1 MSILAWIDF
10 DGDERERARRILDL
24 FSERETRDE
33 LGLGAI
39 RDSIADHLFPGTSTI
54 QTRLRYML
62 FVPWCFQAVGPQR
75 DIRRALEIAR
85 DREVALIEAL
95 KRGGET
101 DGIIGRDAGARLRRL
116 PSETYWSGLRTW
128 GIRRI
133 GGGREDVL
141 RAAAAVGDEGQTV
154 WSPGLPKP
162 PKTPKT
168 LFEAAVFRL
177 SREEAD
183 FLTDRIATACS
194 GSLLAFLALEKD
206 SADCAQIWEH
216 PARAAF
222 PEPMRR
228 LVDHAERVSDLMLGA
243 ALLYNLMLAERCE
256 RDKRDEWVE
265 TYRQKMSDWRETF
278 DSARIAAWD
287 LDAFWDETRHDNHG
301 QTPALRRFVA
311 AWRSEALDPS
321 ALVDR
326 DSARTLVERRETT
339 LKGAQSRFR
348 NRSALDRWGGASGA
362 VRLGF
367 RWPNARAHLRDLAHA
382 T

>member
-10 DGDERERARRILDL
+10 DGDERDRARRILDL

-33 LGLGAI
+33 LGLGAV

-85 DREVALIEAL
+85 DREIALIEAL

-116 PSETYWSGLRTW
+116 PSETYWSGLRSW
-128 GIRRI
+128 GVRRI

-141 RAAAAVGDEGQTV
+141 RAAVALGGEDQAV
-154 WSPGLPKP
+154 WSPGLPEQP
-162 PKTPKT
+162 DD

-183 FLTDRIATACS
+183 FLTDRIAAACS

-206 SADCAQIWEH
+206 SAVCSQIWEH

-222 PEPMRR
+222 PKPMRR
-228 LVDHAERVSDLMLGA
+228 LVDHAERFSNLMLGA
-243 ALLYNLMLAERCE
+243 ALLYNLMLAEARG
-256 RDKRDEWVE
+256 RDDWSDS
-265 TYRQKMSDWRETF
+265 YRQKLTEWRDAF
-278 DSARIAAWD
+278 DGARIADWD

-311 AWRSEALDPS
+311 AWRSEALDP
-321 ALVDR
+321 AGLADR
-326 DSARTLVERRETT
+326 GSARTLVERRETT

-348 NRSALDRWGGASGA
+348 NRAALDRWGGASGA
-362 VRLGF
+362 ARLSF
-367 RWPNARAHLRDLAHA
+367 RWPNARGHLRDLANA
-382 T
+382 A